1 MFLLTSYYTAE
12 RFELSFLLILR
23 FYFIFLNKLNPKIT
37 ILHFVLKTYGQWL
50 HCVVPLEVH
59 SVTQEESQEIRA
71 HMQTT
76 GTKPADTIQ
85 GVYKL
90 VDFYLYVFIQFYCVF
105 LAVFSHLQYLGYC
118 KEFFAF
124 VLSGVH
130 IFV

>member
-76 GTKPADTIQ
+76 LVPNQLIPTKEFTSLWI
-85 GVYKL
+85 
-90 VDFYLYVFIQFYCVF
+90 FIFMYLYSSTVFFLQFSVIC
-105 LAVFSHLQYLGYC
+105 S
-118 KEFFAF
+118 
-124 VLSGVH
+124 
-130 IFV
+130 I

>member
-76 GTKPADTIQ
+76 LVPNQLIPTKEFTSLWI
-85 GVYKL
+85 
-90 VDFYLYVFIQFYCVF
+90 FIFMYLYSSTVFFLQFLVIC
-105 LAVFSHLQYLGYC
+105 S
-118 KEFFAF
+118 
-124 VLSGVH
+124 
-130 IFV
+130 I